1 MFPIWYNGDRERDE
15 NQMDIEHKRDKFD
28 AMREDAIE
36 RILSASTQLF
46 SDYGYAA
53 TTIQMIADRAKV
65 VPSGIYHYYA
75 GKSELLKAVVDRLVF
90 KVETL
95 LTNSGITF
103 LEKSEIIHFLD
114 YCIQALKEN
123 MADVR
128 LLTMLILQK
137 DTPPDCSEK
146 LLGIAQFV
154 WRELPQ
160 FEMDEAS
167 RYECLLLIEDLFAA
181 ATLFAAS
188 RDEAIF
194 DRQTAE
200 IRVKFQEIFAR
211 DTVSNELVDLQAEQP
226 DL

>member
-1 MFPIWYNGDRERDE
+1 MATER
-15 NQMDIEHKRDKFD
+15 KRDKFD

-36 RILSASTQLF
+36 RILTASTQLF

-75 GKSELLKAVVDRLVF
+75 GKSDLLKAVVDRLVQ

-95 LTNSGITF
+95 LTDSGIIF
-103 LEKSEIIHFLD
+103 VEKAQIIDFLD
-114 YCIQALKEN
+114 FCIQALKEN

-128 LLTMLILQK
+128 LLVMLILQK
-137 DTPPDCSEK
+137 DMPSDCSEK

-154 WRELPQ
+154 WRKLAQ

-194 DRQTAE
+194 NRQTAE
-200 IRVKFQEIFAR
+200 IRANFLKIFSR
-211 DTVSNELVDLQAEQP
+211 DTVSNEPMLLSDTP
-226 DL
+226 DAR

>member
-1 MFPIWYNGDRERDE
+1 
-15 NQMDIEHKRDKFD
+15 MDIEHKRDKFD

-154 WRELPQ
+154 WKELPQ

-167 RYECLLLIEDLFAA
+167 RFECLRLIEDLFAV

-211 DTVSNELVDLQAEQP
+211 DTVSNELVDLQVEQP
-226 DL
+226 DS

>member
-1 MFPIWYNGDRERDE
+1 MATER
-15 NQMDIEHKRDKFD
+15 KRDKFD

-36 RILSASTQLF
+36 RILTASTQLF

-75 GKSELLKAVVDRLVF
+75 GKSDLLKAVVDRLVQ

-95 LTNSGITF
+95 LTDSGIIF
-103 LEKSEIIHFLD
+103 VEKAQIIDFLD
-114 YCIQALKEN
+114 FCIQALKEN

-128 LLTMLILQK
+128 LLVMLILQK
-137 DTPPDCSEK
+137 DMPSDCSEK

-154 WRELPQ
+154 WRKLPQ

-167 RYECLLLIEDLFAA
+167 RYKCLLLIEDLFAA

-194 DRQTAE
+194 NRQTAE
-200 IRVKFQEIFAR
+200 IRANFLKIFSR
-211 DTVSNELVDLQAEQP
+211 DTVSNEPMLLSDTP
-226 DL
+226 DAR

>member
-1 MFPIWYNGDRERDE
+1 
-15 NQMDIEHKRDKFD
+15 MDIEHKRDKFD

-95 LTNSGITF
+95 LTNSGIIF

-154 WRELPQ
+154 WKELPQ

-167 RYECLLLIEDLFAA
+167 RYECLRLIEDLFAA

-200 IRVKFQEIFAR
+200 IRVKFQEIFAY
-211 DTVSNELVDLQAEQP
+211 DTVSNELVDLQVEQP
-226 DL
+226 DS

>member
-1 MFPIWYNGDRERDE
+1 MATER
-15 NQMDIEHKRDKFD
+15 KRDKFD

-36 RILSASTQLF
+36 RILTASTQLF

-75 GKSELLKAVVDRLVF
+75 GKSDLLKAVVDRLVQ

-95 LTNSGITF
+95 LTDSGIIF
-103 LEKSEIIHFLD
+103 VEKAQIIDFLD
-114 YCIQALKEN
+114 FCIQALKEN

-128 LLTMLILQK
+128 LLVMLILHK
-137 DTPPDCSEK
+137 DMPSDCSEK

-154 WRELPQ
+154 WRKLPQ

-194 DRQTAE
+194 NRQTAE
-200 IRVKFQEIFAR
+200 IRANFLKIFSR
-211 DTVSNELVDLQAEQP
+211 DTVSNEPMLLSDTP
-226 DL
+226 DAR

>member
-1 MFPIWYNGDRERDE
+1 MATER
-15 NQMDIEHKRDKFD
+15 KRDKFD

-36 RILSASTQLF
+36 RILTASTQLF

-75 GKSELLKAVVDRLVF
+75 GKSDLLKAVVDRLVQ

-95 LTNSGITF
+95 LTDSGIIF
-103 LEKSEIIHFLD
+103 VEKAQIIDFLD
-114 YCIQALKEN
+114 FCIQALKEN

-128 LLTMLILQK
+128 LLVMLILQK
-137 DTPPDCSEK
+137 DMPSDCSEK

-154 WRELPQ
+154 WRQLPQ

-167 RYECLLLIEDLFAA
+167 RYKCLLLIEDLFAA

-194 DRQTAE
+194 NRQTAE
-200 IRVKFQEIFAR
+200 IRANFLKIFSR
-211 DTVSNELVDLQAEQP
+211 DTVSNEPMLLSDTP
-226 DL
+226 DAR

>member
-1 MFPIWYNGDRERDE
+1 
-15 NQMDIEHKRDKFD
+15 
-28 AMREDAIE
+28 MREDAIE

>member
-1 MFPIWYNGDRERDE
+1 MATER
-15 NQMDIEHKRDKFD
+15 KRDKFD

-36 RILSASTQLF
+36 RILTASTQLF

-75 GKSELLKAVVDRLVF
+75 GKSDLLKAVVDRLVQ

-95 LTNSGITF
+95 LTDSGIIF
-103 LEKSEIIHFLD
+103 VEKAQIIDFLD
-114 YCIQALKEN
+114 FCIQALKEN

-128 LLTMLILQK
+128 LLVMLILQK
-137 DTPPDCSEK
+137 DMPSDCSEK

-154 WRELPQ
+154 WRKLPQ

-167 RYECLLLIEDLFAA
+167 RYECLPLIEDLFAA

-194 DRQTAE
+194 NRQTAE
-200 IRVKFQEIFAR
+200 IRANFLKIFSR
-211 DTVSNELVDLQAEQP
+211 DTVSNEPMLLSDTP
-226 DL
+226 DAR

>member
-1 MFPIWYNGDRERDE
+1 MATER
-15 NQMDIEHKRDKFD
+15 KRDKFD

-36 RILSASTQLF
+36 RILTASTQLF

-75 GKSELLKAVVDRLVF
+75 GKSDLLKAVVDRLVQ

-95 LTNSGITF
+95 LTDSGIIF
-103 LEKSEIIHFLD
+103 VEKAQIIDFLD
-114 YCIQALKEN
+114 FCIQALKEN

-128 LLTMLILQK
+128 LLVMLILQK
-137 DTPPDCSEK
+137 DMPSDCSEK

-154 WRELPQ
+154 WRKLPQ
-160 FEMDEAS
+160 FEKDEAS

-194 DRQTAE
+194 NRQTAE
-200 IRVKFQEIFAR
+200 IRANFLKIFSR
-211 DTVSNELVDLQAEQP
+211 DTVSNEPMLLSDTP
-226 DL
+226 DAR

>member
-1 MFPIWYNGDRERDE
+1 
-15 NQMDIEHKRDKFD
+15 
-28 AMREDAIE
+28 MREDAIE

-154 WRELPQ
+154 WKELPQ

-167 RYECLLLIEDLFAA
+167 RFECLRLIEDLFAA

-211 DTVSNELVDLQAEQP
+211 DTFSNELVDLQVEQP
-226 DL
+226 DS

>member
-1 MFPIWYNGDRERDE
+1 MATER
-15 NQMDIEHKRDKFD
+15 KRDKFD

-36 RILSASTQLF
+36 RILTVSTQLF

-75 GKSELLKAVVDRLVF
+75 GKSDLLKAVVDRLVQ

-95 LTNSGITF
+95 LTDSGIIF
-103 LEKSEIIHFLD
+103 VEKAQIIDFLD
-114 YCIQALKEN
+114 FCIQALKEN

-128 LLTMLILQK
+128 LLVMLILQK
-137 DTPPDCSEK
+137 DMPSDCSEK

-154 WRELPQ
+154 WRKLSQ

-194 DRQTAE
+194 NRQTAE
-200 IRVKFQEIFAR
+200 IRANFLKIFSR
-211 DTVSNELVDLQAEQP
+211 DTVSNEPMLLSDTP
-226 DL
+226 DAR

>member
-1 MFPIWYNGDRERDE
+1 MATER
-15 NQMDIEHKRDKFD
+15 KRDKFD

-36 RILSASTQLF
+36 RILTASTQLF

-75 GKSELLKAVVDRLVF
+75 GKSDLLKAVVDRLVQ

-95 LTNSGITF
+95 LTDSGIIF
-103 LEKSEIIHFLD
+103 VEKAQIIDFLD
-114 YCIQALKEN
+114 FCIQALKEN

-128 LLTMLILQK
+128 LLVMLILQK
-137 DTPPDCSEK
+137 DMPSDCSEK

-154 WRELPQ
+154 WRKLPQ

-167 RYECLLLIEDLFAA
+167 RYELLLIEDLFAA

-194 DRQTAE
+194 NRQTAE
-200 IRVKFQEIFAR
+200 IRANFLKIFSR
-211 DTVSNELVDLQAEQP
+211 DTVSNEPMLLSDTP
-226 DL
+226 DAR

>member
-1 MFPIWYNGDRERDE
+1 MAMER
-15 NQMDIEHKRDKFD
+15 KRDKFD

-36 RILSASTQLF
+36 RILTASTQLF

-75 GKSELLKAVVDRLVF
+75 GKSDLLKAVVDRLVQ

-95 LTNSGITF
+95 LTDSGIIF
-103 LEKSEIIHFLD
+103 VEKAQIIDFLD
-114 YCIQALKEN
+114 FCIQALKEN

-128 LLTMLILQK
+128 LLVMLILQK
-137 DTPPDCSEK
+137 DMPSDCSEK

-154 WRELPQ
+154 WRKLPQ

-167 RYECLLLIEDLFAA
+167 RYKCLLLIEDLFAA

-194 DRQTAE
+194 NRQTAE
-200 IRVKFQEIFAR
+200 IRANFLKIFSR
-211 DTVSNELVDLQAEQP
+211 DTVSNEPMLLSDTP
-226 DL
+226 DAR

>member
-1 MFPIWYNGDRERDE
+1 MATER
-15 NQMDIEHKRDKFD
+15 KRDKFD

-36 RILSASTQLF
+36 RILTASTQLF

-75 GKSELLKAVVDRLVF
+75 GKSDLLKAVVDRLVQ

-95 LTNSGITF
+95 LTDSGIIF
-103 LEKSEIIHFLD
+103 VEKAQIIDFLD
-114 YCIQALKEN
+114 FCIQALKEN

-128 LLTMLILQK
+128 LLVMLILQK
-137 DTPPDCSEK
+137 DMPSDCSEK

-154 WRELPQ
+154 WRKLPQ

-167 RYECLLLIEDLFAA
+167 RYERLLLIEDLFAA

-194 DRQTAE
+194 NRQTAE
-200 IRVKFQEIFAR
+200 IRANFLKIFSR
-211 DTVSNELVDLQAEQP
+211 DTVSNEPMLLSDTP
-226 DL
+226 DAR

>member
-1 MFPIWYNGDRERDE
+1 
-15 NQMDIEHKRDKFD
+15 MDIEHKRDKFD

-146 LLGIAQFV
+146 LLGIAHFV
-154 WRELPQ
+154 WKELPQ

-167 RYECLLLIEDLFAA
+167 RFECLRLIEDLFAA

-200 IRVKFQEIFAR
+200 IRVKFQEIFTR
-211 DTVSNELVDLQAEQP
+211 DTVSNELVDLQVEQP
-226 DL
+226 DS

>member
-1 MFPIWYNGDRERDE
+1 
-15 NQMDIEHKRDKFD
+15 
-28 AMREDAIE
+28 MREDAIE

-200 IRVKFQEIFAR
+200 IRVKFQGIFAR

>member
-1 MFPIWYNGDRERDE
+1 MATER
-15 NQMDIEHKRDKFD
+15 KRDKFD

-36 RILSASTQLF
+36 RILTASTQLF

-75 GKSELLKAVVDRLVF
+75 GKSDLLKAVVDRLVQ

-95 LTNSGITF
+95 LTDSGIIF
-103 LEKSEIIHFLD
+103 VEKAQIIDFLD
-114 YCIQALKEN
+114 FCIQALKEN

-128 LLTMLILQK
+128 LLVMLILQK
-137 DTPPDCSEK
+137 DMPSDCSEK

-154 WRELPQ
+154 WRKLPQ

-167 RYECLLLIEDLFAA
+167 LLLIEDLFAA

-194 DRQTAE
+194 NRQTAE
-200 IRVKFQEIFAR
+200 IRANFLKIFSR
-211 DTVSNELVDLQAEQP
+211 DTVSNEPMLLSDTP
-226 DL
+226 DAR

>member
-1 MFPIWYNGDRERDE
+1 MER
-15 NQMDIEHKRDKFD
+15 KRDKFD

-36 RILSASTQLF
+36 RILTASTQLF

-75 GKSELLKAVVDRLVF
+75 GKSDLLKAVVDRLVQ

-95 LTNSGITF
+95 LTDSGITF
-103 LEKSEIIHFLD
+103 IEKAQVINFLD
-114 YCIQALKEN
+114 FCIQALKEN

-128 LLTMLILQK
+128 LLVMLILQK
-137 DTPPDCSEK
+137 DTPSDCSEK

-154 WRELPQ
+154 WQKLHQ

-200 IRVKFQEIFAR
+200 IRVNFQKIFSR
-211 DTVSNELVDLQAEQP
+211 DTISNEPMLLP
-226 DL
+226 DALEEP

>member
-1 MFPIWYNGDRERDE
+1 MATER
-15 NQMDIEHKRDKFD
+15 KRDKFD

-36 RILSASTQLF
+36 RILTASTQLF

-75 GKSELLKAVVDRLVF
+75 GKSDLLKAVVDRLVQ

-95 LTNSGITF
+95 LTDSGIIF
-103 LEKSEIIHFLD
+103 VEKAQIIDFLD
-114 YCIQALKEN
+114 FCIQALKEN

-128 LLTMLILQK
+128 LLVMLILQK
-137 DTPPDCSEK
+137 DMPSDCSEK

-154 WRELPQ
+154 WRKLTQ

-194 DRQTAE
+194 NRQTAE
-200 IRVKFQEIFAR
+200 IRANFLKIFSR
-211 DTVSNELVDLQAEQP
+211 DTVSNEPMLLSDTP
-226 DL
+226 DAR

>member
-1 MFPIWYNGDRERDE
+1 MATER
-15 NQMDIEHKRDKFD
+15 KRDKFD

-36 RILSASTQLF
+36 RILTASTQLF

-75 GKSELLKAVVDRLVF
+75 GKADLLKAVVDRLVQ

-95 LTNSGITF
+95 LTDSGIIF
-103 LEKSEIIHFLD
+103 VEKAQIIDFLD
-114 YCIQALKEN
+114 FCIQALKEN

-128 LLTMLILQK
+128 LLVMLILQK
-137 DTPPDCSEK
+137 DMPSDCSEK

-154 WRELPQ
+154 WRKLSQ

-194 DRQTAE
+194 NRQTAE
-200 IRVKFQEIFAR
+200 IRANFLKIFSR
-211 DTVSNELVDLQAEQP
+211 DTVSNEPMLLSDTP
-226 DL
+226 DAR

>member
-1 MFPIWYNGDRERDE
+1 MATER
-15 NQMDIEHKRDKFD
+15 KRDKFD

-36 RILSASTQLF
+36 RILTASTQLF

-53 TTIQMIADRAKV
+53 TTIQMIADRARV

-75 GKSELLKAVVDRLVF
+75 GKSDLLKAVVDRLVL

-95 LTNSGITF
+95 LTDSGITF
-103 LEKSEIIHFLD
+103 IEKSQVMHFLD
-114 YCIQALKEN
+114 FCIQALKEN

-128 LLTMLILQK
+128 LLVMLILQK
-137 DTPPDCSEK
+137 DTPSDCSEK

-181 ATLFAAS
+181 VTLFAAS

-194 DRQTAE
+194 DRQTAG
-200 IRVKFQEIFAR
+200 IRVKFREIFSR
-211 DTVSNELVDLQAEQP
+211 DTVSGELVLQQGEA
-226 DL
+226 DAT

>member
-1 MFPIWYNGDRERDE
+1 MS
-15 NQMDIEHKRDKFD
+15 
-28 AMREDAIE
+28 
-36 RILSASTQLF
+36 RILTASTQLF

-75 GKSELLKAVVDRLVF
+75 GKSDLLKAVVDRLVQ

-95 LTNSGITF
+95 LTDSGIIF
-103 LEKSEIIHFLD
+103 VEKAQIIDFLD
-114 YCIQALKEN
+114 FLYPGAQGEYGGCQIAGHVDPAKGY
-123 MADVR
+123 AVR
-128 LLTMLILQK
+128 LFG
-137 DTPPDCSEK
+137 K

-154 WRELPQ
+154 WRKLPQ

-194 DRQTAE
+194 NRQTAE
-200 IRVKFQEIFAR
+200 IRANFLKIFSR
-211 DTVSNELVDLQAEQP
+211 DTVSNEPMLLSDTP
-226 DL
+226 DAR